1 MAEIKKLKARRTVA
15 YQRLNTTLVNLE
27 NAIVEDNGRT
37 PTEQALTRQQAGLGT
52 AWGAYDAAH
61 GNYCEV
67 LEEEVAEAEAGG
79 FQTIFDRYNLVVG
92 KVEDMVAKRQGLNLD
107 SDTLYNDAKVK
118 RTRAFVKATALAK
131 NVHDYFAREGD
142 KVECKEG
149 LEAKGK
155 LLDQAEGLLREA
167 AEHTDEMKRRKPE
180 AAVADEAER
189 ARQEMEVEQ
198 KILKCRDTI
207 TALMASVAGPAGG
220 AGGGGR
226 PSQDHYFKR
235 WDLPKFDG
243 QRRNYPSFKRE
254 WVDSVTGK
262 YDPNHEVRQLKLNVP
277 KEVEPE
283 LKNLHE
289 MREVWGVLDKKYGS
303 TLELSTELVT
313 GLQDFKFSSAART
326 EPAKLKELH
335 MEFIKVLSDL
345 KQVGELAALDHK
357 PTLRRVA
364 MMLPS
369 ADSQKNYNRMRR
381 ELMARNTAERAVEN
395 STVAVISELDI
406 MIKFMEAERELQDD
420 FAQLNLKAEVK
431 RDRNSDGGGNSGV
444 PSNRERG
451 GAKTWGNCFRCD
463 QPGHK
468 AVDCEEQGSSWSNA
482 SAHANMRLRPKDCP
496 VCNGQHTCTGQG
508 GELLYR
514 TRLSSCEEFRAYG
527 VIERGSIIEQAGG
540 CSLCLDWT
548 GSHTRDNC
556 REKLGGELFGNCQQL
571 VDGEPC
577 GRKHNSML
585 HGATTK
591 YCNFNWMNRAM
602 GESQEVLAD
611 QGVENAEQ
619 NPRVM
624 QSFIRGEIHVAAKV
638 ERVPDEANKCKV
650 EKEVL
655 ALSKIAE
662 EQREGTSVNAEADQ
676 VNQLDIKEEEL
687 ERLLK
692 ATAERLEDALAQVED
707 VEQTRIEFYEILDKL
722 NVLEDLERS
731 GGKKE
736 KELGVLSI
744 KRFKRISMQRFGDA
758 IVDFKAQVKR
768 AKAKEVVEA
777 EQKANLLE
785 VESEEEAQHTFVQP
799 CESEPEEQ
807 EQETMVESCVM
818 ELKQEEEKVQDNMVG
833 QDELKHEEE
842 ECQRAAFKVDTR
854 SHTAGGWSLKVAKEM
869 FRQIEAEKCLLPRV
883 KPVDQWKSE
892 VKSSE
897 GSWEAKV
904 AELRLEPG

>member
-1 MAEIKKLKARRTVA
+1 MAEVKKLKGKRTVA
-15 YQRLNTTLVNLE
+15 YQRLNTTLINLE
-27 NAIVEDNGRT
+27 NAIGEDNGRT
-37 PTEQALTRQQAGLGT
+37 PTEQALTRQQAGLCT

-61 GNYCEV
+61 GSYCEV

-283 LKNLHE
+283 LKNIHE
-289 MREVWGVLDKKYGS
+289 MMEVWRVLDKKYGS

-326 EPAKLKELH
+326 EPAKFKELH
-335 MEFIKVLSDL
+335 MEFLKVYSDL
-345 KQVGELAALDHK
+345 KEVGELAALDHK

-381 ELMARNTAERAVEN
+381 ELMAKNAADRAVEN

-406 MIKFMEAERELQDD
+406 MIRFMEAERELQDD
-420 FAQLNLKAEVK
+420 FGQLNLKAEVK
-431 RDRNSDGGGNSGV
+431 RSGNFERTSNMDRGPKGNCYRCDKPGHRAADCDARVGGRHQAGGGGGGGGRGPRPFSH
-444 PSNRERG
+444 SNM
-451 GAKTWGNCFRCD
+451 K
-463 QPGHK
+463 QK
-468 AVDCEEQGSSWSNA
+468 
-482 SAHANMRLRPKDCP
+482 PKDCP
-496 VCNGQHTCTGQG
+496 ACNSQHTVMGQDG
-508 GELLYR
+508 VTTLYR
-514 TRLSSCEEFRAYG
+514 NRLSTCDVFRALG
-527 VIERGSIIEQAGG
+527 VEERAAMVEAAGG
-540 CSLCLDWT
+540 CALCLDWT
-548 GSHTRDNC
+548 GSHQRDTC
-556 REKLGGELFGNCQQL
+556 KELMSVKAGPFQVCNQL
-571 VDGEPC
+571 VNGNPC
-577 GRKHNSML
+577 GKKHNRML
-585 HGATTK
+585 HGSVAK
-591 YCNFNWMNRAM
+591 FCNSCKGWEARGTHVQGHRQGRCSDHLAAGRAHTH
-602 GESQEVLAD
+602 GRGGARGIWHSVLGFWKQCVSRD
-611 QGVENAEQ
+611 RGICWQDGVEGFPSGAFHASNW
-619 NPRVM
+619 
-624 QSFIRGEIHVAAKV
+624 QS
-638 ERVPDEANKCKV
+638 
-650 EKEVL
+650 
-655 ALSKIAE
+655 
-662 EQREGTSVNAEADQ
+662 Q
-676 VNQLDIKEEEL
+676 
-687 ERLLK
+687 
-692 ATAERLEDALAQVED
+692 
-707 VEQTRIEFYEILDKL
+707 
-722 NVLEDLERS
+722 
-731 GGKKE
+731 
-736 KELGVLSI
+736 
-744 KRFKRISMQRFGDA
+744 
-758 IVDFKAQVKR
+758 
-768 AKAKEVVEA
+768 
-777 EQKANLLE
+777 
-785 VESEEEAQHTFVQP
+785 
-799 CESEPEEQ
+799 
-807 EQETMVESCVM
+807 
-818 ELKQEEEKVQDNMVG
+818 
-833 QDELKHEEE
+833 
-842 ECQRAAFKVDTR
+842 
-854 SHTAGGWSLKVAKEM
+854 
-869 FRQIEAEKCLLPRV
+869 
-883 KPVDQWKSE
+883 
-892 VKSSE
+892 
-897 GSWEAKV
+897 
-904 AELRLEPG
+904 